1 MNVCTC
7 CVALPKQEPIPVR
20 YNGTQYF
27 RNLRLAKLNMMRAFK
42 IHLAANLKEPVV
54 NRTIHYVLLFMYA
67 YTYIYLYRTKLIKR
81 IYYVRVK
88 LYIFVKLPLG
98 GGIFLSILFREKNE
112 KGKDQKEEI

>member
-1 MNVCTC
+1 MSFQSDRYMSLHDIQTSEHERVYLLYR
-7 CVALPKQEPIPVR
+7 LPKQEPVPGR

-27 RNLRLAKLNMMRAFK
+27 LDLLLAKLNKMRAFK

-81 IYYVRVK
+81 I
-88 LYIFVKLPLG
+88 
-98 GGIFLSILFREKNE
+98 STMSE
-112 KGKDQKEEI
+112 